1 MTHLEKVSQPLIRLE
16 KGSLRHLNSPL
27 FDYKPLRKSSQKETK
42 TVKLKMGC
50 RF

>member
-1 MTHLEKVSQPLIRLE
+1 MTYSEKVSEPLIRLE

-27 FDYKPLRKSSQKETK
+27 SDYEPLTKTSEKETK